1 MNLFIYL
8 LIYLLFN
15 HFIYFIYF
23 IYMRAGALKNPPS
36 LAAHP

>member
-15 HFIYFIYF
+15 HFIYF